1 VGDDISSD
9 AIIYAAPVAAG
20 PTHERDPAPA
30 REEES
35 GGAESAVAS
44 FDVADPFADNRSVAG
59 LLLESCE
66 APVDSFGSATVRSP
80 FGICQ
85 RFFQTAW
92 QLRVRVSSRRQRAHE
107 TFVARS
113 SSFTLRA

>member
-1 VGDDISSD
+1 MGDDISSD

-44 FDVADPFADNRSVAG
+44 FVVADPFAGNRSVAG

-66 APVDSFGSATVRSP
+66 APVDSFGSATVGWP

-85 RFFQTAW
+85 SFFQTGRCPPGRERLLAGDGA
-92 QLRVRVSSRRQRAHE
+92 RNFRR
-107 TFVARS
+107 TVKFV
-113 SSFTLRA
+113 TLPA

>member
-9 AIIYAAPVAAG
+9 AIICAAPVAAG

-35 GGAESAVAS
+35 GGAESAAAS
-44 FDVADPFADNRSVAG
+44 FVVADPSRTTAWVAG

-66 APVDSFGSATVRSP
+66 ATVDSFGLVTVGWP

-85 RFFQTAW
+85 
-92 QLRVRVSSRRQRAHE
+92 
-107 TFVARS
+107 
-113 SSFTLRA
+113 

>member
-9 AIIYAAPVAAG
+9 AIICAAPDAAG

-44 FDVADPFADNRSVAG
+44 FVAADSSRATARS
-59 LLLESCE
+59 
-66 APVDSFGSATVRSP
+66 
-80 FGICQ
+80 
-85 RFFQTAW
+85 
-92 QLRVRVSSRRQRAHE
+92 RVSSSKVAKRP
-107 TFVARS
+107 TIVSARS
-113 SSFTLRA
+113 L

>member
-1 VGDDISSD
+1 MGDDISSD

-44 FDVADPFADNRSVAG
+44 FVVADPFADNRSVAG

-66 APVDSFGSATVRSP
+66 APVDSFGSATVGSL

-85 RFFQTAW
+85 
-92 QLRVRVSSRRQRAHE
+92 
-107 TFVARS
+107 
-113 SSFTLRA
+113 